1 MRGFGPSP
9 FSLFVVPVKSATLSV
24 MLCDCG
30 TVSLW
35 HRNSRFPSPEA
46 TVPLQLRGHTA
57 VSGDGSS
64 EDEHGNIKIHFNKLC
79 GLCYILLTAVENKIL
94 NVQNRKFCLWKA
106 AQTWHTKEESLKCIF
121 SLSLSV
127 WSSWDRDKLSY
138 FPKTL
143 KSWTKKYLK
152 SKTWKGN
159 HKDSSGGLNRNCKN
173 GRRWFSSNS
182 QFLHGARRGIHYHA
196 HSADL
201 ILFKINCQFS
211 FGCPRR
217 LTGFEFSHELD
228 LGRVIWETRAKTGL
242 RGVGTCWV
250 SVCFPNPNKH

>member
-35 HRNSRFPSPEA
+35 HRNSRFPSPKA

-182 QFLHGARRGIHYHA
+182 QFLHGAR
-196 HSADL
+196 HSSSL
-201 ILFKINCQFS
+201 SRPFS
-211 FGCPRR
+211 G
-217 LTGFEFSHELD
+217 
-228 LGRVIWETRAKTGL
+228 
-242 RGVGTCWV
+242 
-250 SVCFPNPNKH
+250 PNSL